1 MIWTAR
7 LRTGRVVIFRAS
19 GSRAFRAVALIA
31 SVAAVDLADSAVIA
45 AAVEVDLAVIDLV
58 AAGDL
63 GAVALA
69 ASAAAVAGSGAD
81 AEKLMLG
88 EPWLIFIKSHVN
100 KTPKG
105 RAMRKLS
112 TLTGI
117 AGFGAVLTLM
127 AACQTVATNNAE
139 LAASKKEFLLAQS
152 GFKVI
157 TVTTPKQQQAI
168 NGLTQYRVS
177 AVKYNGKLYYVF
189 PTATKDK
196 IYVGRQKQYDAYKG
210 ALQAHLASHPAAQ
223 QAQPGQQLMNP
234 APTMTYETAG
244 PQHIE
249 VEQFDGFGPMGTA
262 SLGDW

>member
-1 MIWTAR
+1 MKKLLT
-7 LRTGRVVIFRAS
+7 LAS
-19 GSRAFRAVALIA
+19 IASTMALLALI
-31 SVAAVDLADSAVIA
+31 
-45 AAVEVDLAVIDLV
+45 
-58 AAGDL
+58 
-63 GAVALA
+63 
-69 ASAAAVAGSGAD
+69 
-81 AEKLMLG
+81 
-88 EPWLIFIKSHVN
+88 
-100 KTPKG
+100 T
-105 RAMRKLS
+105 
-112 TLTGI
+112 
-117 AGFGAVLTLM
+117 
-127 AACQTVATNNAE
+127 ACQTATTNQAE

-168 NGLTQYRVS
+168 NGLAQYRVS

-196 IYVGRQKQYDAYKG
+196 IYVGKQKQFNAYKS
-210 ALQAHLASHPAAQ
+210 ALAAQ
-223 QAQPGQQLMNP
+223 QGGQPAQPGQQLINP